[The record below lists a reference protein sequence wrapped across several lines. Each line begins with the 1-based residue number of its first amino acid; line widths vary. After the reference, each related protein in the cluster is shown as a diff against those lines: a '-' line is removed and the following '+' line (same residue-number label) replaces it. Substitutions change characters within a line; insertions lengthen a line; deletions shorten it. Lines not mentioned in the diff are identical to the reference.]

1 MNFENCWK
9 TMKSNSNSYL
19 KFTDD
24 IIIFFV
30 IFFTTFKSIWFDEV
44 TKSSVLFHFFKL
56 FTENLKINI

>member
-1 MNFENCWK
+1 
-9 TMKSNSNSYL
+9 MKSNSNLYL